1 MAKIEALISEECWG
15 KLQWAKVVPK
25 LSLPSRPGHKNVL
38 QLPKIQGFFSAWV
51 LHFTEVPQSSSKL
64 EFTVC
69 YHDIMKSNATGSGNR
84 YCLPGGSFRKMF
96 HKVEGEGLPQLNFTR
111 IFTGR
116 KVSI

>member
-1 MAKIEALISEECWG
+1 MNI
-15 KLQWAKVVPK
+15 
-25 LSLPSRPGHKNVL
+25 L

-51 LHFTEVPQSSSKL
+51 LHFTEVPQSSSKP

-69 YHDIMKSNATGSGNR
+69 YHDIMKSNATGNGNR
-84 YCLPGGSFRKMF
+84 YCLPGGSFREVF
-96 HKVEGEGLPQLNFTR
+96 QKVEGEGPPQLNFTR